1 LCRKICKDLGGS
13 LQSRVEPREAGR
25 IGPIRE
31 TMVLPSHVC
40 EDRISV
46 RVNIRSGALGRLH
59 HKHECCSALLL
70 GDLIVSEWRS

>member
-1 LCRKICKDLGGS
+1 M
-13 LQSRVEPREAGR
+13 E
-25 IGPIRE
+25 
-31 TMVLPSHVC
+31 LPSHVC

>member
-1 LCRKICKDLGGS
+1 M
-13 LQSRVEPREAGR
+13 E
-25 IGPIRE
+25 
-31 TMVLPSHVC
+31 LPSHVC

-46 RVNIRSGALGRLH
+46 RVHPFRRALGRLH